1 MPSHLKILVIGGD
14 ASLSVAI
21 GSVFAGRATNLSVA
35 GAMDPD
41 VLEAAAREVD
51 VIVAV
56 PNGSNGHDPTK
67 MLRMIRLC
75 GLQRDTVV
83 IAEAG
88 DRRIAAEAL
97 ALGMGGY
104 VVHGTSAKQL
114 GMAIRQ
120 VVEKGV
126 MYDAPAAEVLHS
138 TLEASGGATAQPD
151 MSAMSAA
158 RALAS
163 ALELKD
169 TYTGGHAERV
179 ASLAMRLSRRAGLPG
194 ALPEEPLEAAFLLH
208 DVGKIGIPERILN
221 KPGGLNE
228 AERRVLQT
236 HPILGERIVAP
247 LGFPPVVRSVIR
259 HHHERWDGRGYPDRL
274 AAEAI
279 PPAARLFA
287 IADAVDAM
295 TSVRPYRP
303 AMTFEEA
310 IGEILNNAGSQFD
323 PFLCE
328 LVEETYLG
336 GPLKLHNVNQ

>member
-1 MPSHLKILVIGGD
+1 MPTQLKVLLIGGD
-14 ASLSVAI
+14 AALSVAI
-21 GSVFAGRATNLSVA
+21 GSTFGSRASNLSIEA
-35 GAMDPD
+35 ATDAD
-41 VLEAAAREVD
+41 QLEAAARDTD

-56 PNGSNGHDPTK
+56 SGSSNGHDPVK
-67 MLRMIRLC
+67 LLRTVRLC

-83 IAEAG
+83 IGDAH
-88 DRRIAAEAL
+88 DRRTATEAL
-97 ALGMGGY
+97 ALGIGGY
-104 VVHGTSAKQL
+104 VVRGTSAKQL
-114 GMAIRQ
+114 EMAIKQ
-120 VVEKGV
+120 VVGRGV
-126 MYDAPAAEVLHS
+126 MYDAPAADVLHS
-138 TLEASGGATAQPD
+138 TLDASAAGQPD

-179 ASLAMRLSRRAGLPG
+179 ASLAMRLSKRAVLPG

-208 DVGKIGIPERILN
+208 DVGKIGIPEMILN
-221 KPGGLNE
+221 KPGGLTE

-247 LGFPPVVRSVIR
+247 LGFPPVVRAVIR
-259 HHHERWDGRGYPDRL
+259 HHHERWDGLGYPDRL
-274 AAEAI
+274 SGEDI

-287 IADAVDAM
+287 IADAIDAM

-310 IGEILNNAGSQFD
+310 VGEIIRNAGSQFD
-323 PFLCE
+323 PFLCK
-328 LVEETYLG
+328 LVEETFLG
-336 GPLKLHNVNQ
+336 GPLKLHRVDR